1 MKNIQEEGTSMNTH
15 IMIPVYYN
23 IVNGVVQ
30 YDVEQMTE
38 DFNNAIR
45 EL

>member
-1 MKNIQEEGTSMNTH
+1 MKNIQEQ
-15 IMIPVYYN
+15 IILPVYYN